1 MSSGNNN
8 SGILATVGLNPVPS
22 AGFIPTNSITNI
34 QGQVQSI
41 ACYSAYNITFVPPYS
56 QFSIANAALNS
67 PANKS
72 LQNIPAQNLY
82 SGTYFT
88 NKIVM
93 APIQATASLNGTKLS
108 LLLEYPD
115 ASGSYTPFPN
125 VLLEQSTTS
134 APAFTSQNFTSY
146 QITQSFYFPGI
157 SSSGQIDPY
166 LLTVNGDQTNA
177 LLGIYYSFYFVECTT
192 STTGST
198 SCKFIP
204 ASLQQIASSNSTTVL
219 PIAVAFAAAQ
229 TYVST
234 EFASPNFFLFN
245 PSVLNQSTIPET
257 DFENFTTQILS
268 NLSPALQN
276 TTKYQQNSQRIL
288 GILYFDQF
296 TPSKPQTIQC
306 VFGQTVLVNNSAV
319 IKTNSPCNPPL
330 CVSCNPCS

>member
-22 AGFIPTNSITNI
+22 KGFIPTNSITNI
-34 QGQVQSI
+34 QGQAQSI

-146 QITQSFYFPGI
+146 QITQSFFFPGI

-166 LLTVNGDQTNA
+166 LLTVNGDQSNA

-192 STTGST
+192 STTGTRRAWRSICPTRLAWLRCSASLQPCEIATPLWSRASAIGCPALLSTRIGTCTHRIST
-198 SCKFIP
+198 SCGLR
-204 ASLQQIASSNSTTVL
+204 S
-219 PIAVAFAAAQ
+219 
-229 TYVST
+229 
-234 EFASPNFFLFN
+234 
-245 PSVLNQSTIPET
+245 
-257 DFENFTTQILS
+257 
-268 NLSPALQN
+268 
-276 TTKYQQNSQRIL
+276 
-288 GILYFDQF
+288 G
-296 TPSKPQTIQC
+296 
-306 VFGQTVLVNNSAV
+306 
-319 IKTNSPCNPPL
+319 
-330 CVSCNPCS
+330 